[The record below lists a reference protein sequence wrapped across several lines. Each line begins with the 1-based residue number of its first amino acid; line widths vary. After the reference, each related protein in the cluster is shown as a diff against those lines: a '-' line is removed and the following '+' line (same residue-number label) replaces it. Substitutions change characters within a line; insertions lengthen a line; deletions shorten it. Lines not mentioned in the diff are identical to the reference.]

1 MIVAKSLKIFSM
13 KKKIATNSTWIN
25 SKNKKG
31 GVNKNLEWKANGIV

>member
-31 GVNKNLEWKANGIV
+31 VNKNLEWKANGIV